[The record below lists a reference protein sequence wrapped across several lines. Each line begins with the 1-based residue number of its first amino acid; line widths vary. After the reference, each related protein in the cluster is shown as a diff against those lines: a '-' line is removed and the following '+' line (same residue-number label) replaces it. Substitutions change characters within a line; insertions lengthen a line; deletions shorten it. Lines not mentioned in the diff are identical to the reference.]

1 MSDAKQPFQFMSAS
15 TITQICGS
23 QANTI
28 RELLEEIRRASDA
41 SIFTHTFQTLEE
53 HHFFTA
59 GFSNDFA
66 HWVLTACNEPR
77 LAEQLAALDIR
88 QYKTIGSLRG
98 DLINILQ
105 DYVENNPPQA
115 DRPAFEPFYLSEAQ
129 TVAVPAGRVACDL
142 ASFAEALQELGL
154 DSIHYH
160 FIVARLRPPLGVN
173 DFCNWISSSLDLPEL
188 ARRIDAIDIYT
199 NTLEGLRQRILEE
212 ISAWMSASS

>member
-1 MSDAKQPFQFMSAS
+1 MSEAKQPFQFMSAS
-15 TITQICGS
+15 TITRICGN

-41 SIFTHTFQTLEE
+41 CIFTHTFQTLEE
-53 HHFFTA
+53 HHFLTE

-66 HWVLTACNEPR
+66 HWVLTGCNEPR
-77 LAEQLAALDIR
+77 LAERLAALDVR
-88 QYKTIGSLRG
+88 QYKTIGGLRG
-98 DLINILQ
+98 DLIAVLE
-105 DYVENNPPQA
+105 DYVENSPEQA
-115 DRPAFEPFYLSEAQ
+115 DRLAFEPFYLCEAE

-160 FIVARLRPPLGVN
+160 FIVARLRPPQGVN
-173 DFCNWISSSLDLPEL
+173 DFCNWISDSLGLPEL
-188 ARRIDAIDIYT
+188 ARKIDAIDIYT

-212 ISAWMSASS
+212 ITAWMSGAS

>member
-1 MSDAKQPFQFMSAS
+1 VSDAKQPFQFMSAS
-15 TITQICGS
+15 TITRICGN

-28 RELLEEIRRASDA
+28 HELLEEIRRASDA

-77 LAEQLAALDIR
+77 LAERLAALDIR
-88 QYKTIGSLRG
+88 QYKTIGGLRG
-98 DLINILQ
+98 DLITVLQ
-105 DYVENNPPQA
+105 DYVANNPQPA
-115 DRPAFEPFYLSEAQ
+115 DRVAFEPFYLCEAQ
-129 TVAVPAGRVACDL
+129 TVAVPAGRVAHDL
-142 ASFAEALQELGL
+142 VSFAEALRELGL

-160 FIVARLRPPLGVN
+160 FVVARLRPPLGMN
-173 DFCNWISSSLDLPEL
+173 DFCNWISDSLDLPEV
-188 ARRIDAIDIYT
+188 ARKIDAIDIYT

-212 ISAWMSASS
+212 ISAWMTASS

>member
-1 MSDAKQPFQFMSAS
+1 MSEAKQPFHFMSAS
-15 TITQICGS
+15 TITQICGN
-23 QANTI
+23 QANTL
-28 RELLEEIRRASDA
+28 RELRDEIRRASDA

-77 LAEQLAALDIR
+77 LAERLAALDIR
-88 QYKTIGSLRG
+88 QYKTIGGLRG
-98 DLINILQ
+98 DLSNVVE
-105 DYVENNPPQA
+105 DYVEDNPQQA

-142 ASFAEALQELGL
+142 ASFAEALREIGL

-173 DFCNWISSSLDLPEL
+173 DFCYWISSSLDLPDL
-188 ARRIDAIDIYT
+188 ARKIDAIDIYT

-212 ISAWMSASS
+212 ISAWMTASS